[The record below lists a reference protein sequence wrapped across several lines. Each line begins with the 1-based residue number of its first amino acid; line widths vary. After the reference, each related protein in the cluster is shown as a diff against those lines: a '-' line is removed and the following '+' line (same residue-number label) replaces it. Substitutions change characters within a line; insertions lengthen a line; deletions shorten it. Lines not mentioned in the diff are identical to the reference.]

1 MEVDLQ
7 QAQTEI
13 EKRTDV
19 SDGVDAGVVTPDG
32 KEQDVV
38 DKKSEEKKTESDG
51 RSSENA
57 RRRREAERQKELREV
72 RLKAVIETL
81 GGKNPYTGEEITDE
95 ADVQE
100 YFTMRDISARG
111 GDPLA
116 DFASQRKSEEK
127 RRLESEKKAA
137 DEAAWYREDKEKFSE
152 KYPEVD
158 IGELSADET
167 FIDYAGG
174 KIGSVPLIEIYE
186 DYLKLTAALQKRSKE
201 MASRMVANAQSSPG
215 SLGGGNPPEEGF
227 YTREQVRKMSKEDVH
242 ANYDK
247 IRKSMSTWR

>member
-1 MEVDLQ
+1 MEVDLGK
-7 QAQTEI
+7 AEKEI

-19 SDGVDAGVVTPDG
+19 SDDVDAGVVASEG
-32 KEQDVV
+32 KEQDSVGNKV
-38 DKKSEEKKTESDG
+38 EEKSTENNG

-57 RRRREAERQKELREV
+57 RRRREAERQKELKEV

-81 GGKNPYTGEEITDE
+81 GGKNPYTGEAITDE

-100 YFTMRDISARG
+100 YFTMRDITARG
-111 GDPLA
+111 GDPLSE
-116 DFASQRKSEEK
+116 FASQRKREEK
-127 RRLESEKKAA
+127 NRLESEKKAEK
-137 DEAAWYREDKEKFSE
+137 EAAWFREDKERFSE
-152 KYPEVD
+152 KYPDVE
-158 IGELSADET
+158 IGKLSADET

-174 KIGSVPLIEIYE
+174 KIGTVPLVEIYE
-186 DYLKLTAALQKRSKE
+186 DYLKLTAALQKKSKE
-201 MASRMVANAQSSPG
+201 IASRMVANAQSSPG
-215 SLGGGNPPEEGF
+215 SLSGGNTPEEDY